1 MVWTLATTQTTLTVE
16 SSTRITQNITHDPVA
31 QLRLETY
38 CGTHKN
44 SIKKVK
50 SQCRFQAE
58 VKGQSR
64 F

>member
-1 MVWTLATTQTTLTVE
+1 MIWTLATTETTLTVE
-16 SSTRITQNITHDPVA
+16 SSTHRNITREPLA
-31 QLRLETY
+31 QLLLE
-38 CGTHKN
+38 THKN